1 MEPIYRTQFTIP
13 VTDCDCF
20 GRLKPSAILGMI
32 QQAATNQCLQLNM
45 GWEDMAKK
53 NMFWAVIR
61 QKVHI
66 TRLPSHDQRITVETW
81 PGKTSRVAYPRSA
94 IAYDEE
100 GNELFRAISLWVL
113 MDLTTRTM
121 ILPNDSGIVVPGL
134 VRGDELTLPRS
145 LAVKHL
151 SGHASRQVMYSEM
164 DLNRHMNNARYLD
177 WMMDLLPSY
186 FHKEHPIKEFT
197 INYSSEARESE
208 QIDLHYEL
216 NPEGEMMLE
225 ATRTQ
230 EDPSTNHHRVFAIH
244 ANFA

>member
-1 MEPIYRTQFTIP
+1 MELIYRTQITIS

-20 GRLKPSAILGMI
+20 GRLKPSAILSMI

-61 QKVHI
+61 QKVLI
-66 TRLPSHDQRITVETW
+66 TRLPSYDQRITLETW

-94 IAYDEE
+94 IAYDEQ
-100 GNELFRAISLWVL
+100 GNELFRVIGLWVL
-113 MDLTTRTM
+113 MDLTTRAM
-121 ILPNDSGIVVPGL
+121 ILPKESGIVVPGY
-134 VRGDELTLPRS
+134 VRGDELALPKS

-151 SGHASRQVMYSEM
+151 SGHATRQVMYSEL
-164 DLNRHMNNARYLD
+164 DLNSHMNNARYLD
-177 WMMDLLPSY
+177 WMDDLLPSF

-208 QIDLHYEL
+208 NIDLQYEL
-216 NPEGEMMLE
+216 TPEGQFYVE
-225 ATRTQ
+225 ATRIQ
-230 EDPSTNHHRVFAIH
+230 DNPSTDHHRVFAIQ
-244 ANFA
+244 ASFV